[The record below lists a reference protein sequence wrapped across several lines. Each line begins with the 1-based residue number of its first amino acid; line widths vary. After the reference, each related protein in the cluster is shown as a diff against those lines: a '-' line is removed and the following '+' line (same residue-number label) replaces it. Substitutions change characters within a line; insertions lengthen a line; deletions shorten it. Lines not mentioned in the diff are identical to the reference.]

1 MADDNTTIPAYTVPK
16 NDEEFKKH
24 YGERV
29 GLGQSA
35 AVYAR
40 NGVAAKVYRE
50 NQPHYQPF
58 MEAFYIAMVGELG
71 LPVPKI
77 YAVET
82 FMNQVAVVMDQ
93 VKGKSLYDIAGEDPS
108 RLEET
113 LDKVVEMQTA
123 MHKVSAG
130 VFRPLRMVLGANI
143 AASPGLTPEE
153 KDHLNAQLARLPD
166 GFAICHGDFHGG
178 NILFDGKTYII
189 IDWAEVACG
198 APAGDACRTYMDY
211 YMGNHEIAEAYLK
224 KYCAASGLTREE
236 ILEWLPV
243 TAGSIY
249 GFMTDEWKKQIRHL
263 F

>member
-1 MADDNTTIPAYTVPK
+1 MADEIRNTPLYAELP
-16 NDEEFKKH
+16 NDEEFRKR

-40 NGVAAKVYRE
+40 DGVAVKVYRE
-50 NQPHYQPF
+50 NQPRTQAF
-58 MEAFYIAMVGELG
+58 MEAFYLAQVGDLG
-71 LPVPKI
+71 IPAPKV
-77 YAVET
+77 YGVET
-82 FMNQVAVVMDQ
+82 FQERTAVMMDQ
-93 VKGKSLYDIAGEDPS
+93 IWGQSLLDIMMADPGRTS
-108 RLEET
+108 EC
-113 LDKVVEMQTA
+113 LDKVVDIQIA
-123 MHKVSAG
+123 MHKVNVG
-130 VFRPLRMVLGANI
+130 VFRPLKMVLRTNI
-143 AASPGLTPEE
+143 SASPGLTPGE
-153 KDHLNAQLARLPD
+153 KDRLNAMLTELPE
-166 GFAICHGDFHGG
+166 GLAICHGDFHGG
-178 NILFDGKTYII
+178 NILFDGERYLI